1 MRATLYRTIAIAL
14 LTLAVFAWGAR
25 ANAEEPARETPPF
38 AWYRLIVPAGIA
50 TLSLLVLTFLAGWFM
65 RINRKLLFK
74 WHKRLAIATVVTA
87 VCHAL
92 LVIFFR

>member
-1 MRATLYRTIAIAL
+1 MRATFYMAIAVAL
-14 LTLAVFAWGAR
+14 FILVVSVPGAR
-25 ANAEEPARETPPF
+25 ANAEEPAREAPSF
-38 AWYRLIVPAGIA
+38 AWYRLIVPVGIA

-65 RINRKLLFK
+65 RTNRKLLFK
-74 WHKRLAIATVVTA
+74 WHKRLAIATIVTA